1 MNAGSRALQAVLF
14 DMDGTL
20 VDTEPYWMQAEY
32 ALVRAHGGSWNDEHA
47 HALVGNA
54 LLASADYIRAHG
66 GVELPSDVIVDILL
80 DDVVRLARERV
91 PWRPGARELLA
102 QLASAGVP
110 AAMVTMSYQRLAE
123 AVRDELPPG
132 SFAVVV
138 TGDQVADGKPHPEA
152 YLTAAERLGV
162 QPGRCV
168 AIEDSPTG
176 VASAEAA
183 GCVVVAIPH
192 RVPIP
197 AAPTRVL
204 VDSLADL
211 DVPRLDGLVQSA
223 VAGRSSGRPT
233 GISDGNG
240 GGVPPNAGHSAW

>member
-1 MNAGSRALQAVLF
+1 MTPQPRALQAVLF

-32 ALVRAHGGSWNDEHA
+32 ALVQAHGGSWSDEHA

-54 LLASADYIRAHG
+54 LLASAEYIREHG
-66 GVELPSDVIVDILL
+66 GVDLPPDVIVDSML

-91 PWRPGARELLA
+91 PWRPGARRLITALT
-102 QLASAGVP
+102 SAGVP
-110 AAMVTMSYQRLAE
+110 CALVTMSWQRLAE
-123 AVRDELPPG
+123 VISGELPDG
-132 SFAVVV
+132 AFAAVI

-152 YLTAAERLGV
+152 YLTAARRLGV
-162 QPGRCV
+162 DPRRCV

-192 RVPIP
+192 RVPIA
-197 AAPTRVL
+197 AAPTRTL
-204 VDSLADL
+204 VASLTEL
-211 DVPRLDGLVQSA
+211 DVDGLDALVRQRASA
-223 VAGRSSGRPT
+223 TS
-233 GISDGNG
+233 
-240 GGVPPNAGHSAW
+240 